1 MTDNLQ
7 GATPRAAAQSSAV
20 VVVGS
25 AGGVGTSVIS
35 ALLAEY
41 RAATTLGAASWWV
54 DASGNDCD
62 IELRLQGRGDPALLR
77 TELGTGLH
85 LAPEGVPLVDT
96 VEDVWRV
103 GASPVV
109 DAGARLLTTLADLTD
124 EVFTANTVTPVI
136 VLGPRPDLLNRARP
150 FLGEWRKAGVLERVV
165 VVINNP
171 LPIPDQGSLGKLV
184 IDTVGGSVAAVIG
197 FEYEPVLASGLS
209 MGRPAQE
216 KFSPSTW
223 VSLRELA
230 DAVQAPAVP

>member
-1 MTDNLQ
+1 MTDNPQ
-7 GATPRAAAQSSAV
+7 AVTPRPASSPNAV

-41 RAATTLGAASWWV
+41 RAATTVGAASWWV

-96 VEDVWRV
+96 VEDVWRN
-103 GASPVV
+103 GASPIV
-109 DAGARLLTTLADLTD
+109 DAGARLLTSLADLTD
-124 EVFTANTVTPVI
+124 EVFTTNMVTPVI

-150 FLGEWRKAGVLERVV
+150 FLSEWRKAGVLERA
-165 VVINNP
+165 VIVLNNP

-184 IDTVGGSVAAVIG
+184 TDTVGGSVAAVIG
-197 FEYEPVLASGLS
+197 FDYEPVLGTGLAL
-209 MGRPAQE
+209 GRPAQE
-216 KFSPSTW
+216 KFLPATW
-223 VSLRELA
+223 VSIRSLA
-230 DAVQAPAVP
+230 EAVQAPPGP